1 MNRAQQRFK
10 DWIIAHVRKPELM
23 TETDSKILDII
34 IVQVPAF
41 LEMMLMF
48 IILSWLYL
56 WALGKYGFEKTLI
69 VLLINVVISIN
80 QVNKA
85 IHELVS

>member
-1 MNRAQQRFK
+1 MNKAEQKFK
-10 DWIIAHVRKPELM
+10 DWIISHLGKPELI
-23 TETDSKILDII
+23 TETDNKIMDII

-41 LEMMLMF
+41 LGMMLMF
-48 IILSWLYL
+48 FILSWLYL
-56 WALGKYGFEKTLI
+56 WGLGKYGFEKTLI

>member
-10 DWIIAHVRKPELM
+10 DWIIAHIKKPELM
-23 TETDSKILDII
+23 TEADSKIMDII
-34 IVQVPAF
+34 IVQVPTF
-41 LEMMLMF
+41 FGMMLMF

-56 WALGKYGFEKTLI
+56 WGVGKYGFEKTLI

-80 QVNKA
+80 QVGKA
-85 IHELVS
+85 IGELTS